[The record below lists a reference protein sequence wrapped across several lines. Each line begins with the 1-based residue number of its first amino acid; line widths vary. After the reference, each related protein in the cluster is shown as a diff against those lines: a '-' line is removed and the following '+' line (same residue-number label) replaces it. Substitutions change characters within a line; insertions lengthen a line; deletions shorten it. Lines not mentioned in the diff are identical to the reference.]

1 MLYRCPLCGVD
12 PTEGRKDEVR
22 CSGCGATFVRARR
35 GVRVRADG
43 GDTVAS
49 VAELVDRIRDH
60 GGPLTEATSADG
72 SVSYSSHAF
81 FEGLLSE
88 EPVWA
93 RGRLLGFVERARQP
107 QEGIL
112 EVKDHGF
119 SFRGVWVPRTRW
131 LLKDVSALQVS
142 SRAIQIGIRYAGTVQ
157 FTFPRAS
164 TFRWEELLH
173 HLLRRAWRREGRGEI
188 LEFQPRIS
196 TRAAGGPTP

>member
-1 MLYRCPLCGVD
+1 MPLCHVLYRCPLCGLD

-22 CSGCGATFVRARR
+22 CTGCGATFARAPR

-43 GDTVAS
+43 SDSVETVA
-49 VAELVDRIRDH
+49 ALVDRIRDH
-60 GGPLTEATSADG
+60 GGPLTEASNSDG
-72 SVSYSSHAF
+72 SISYSSHAF

-88 EPVWA
+88 EPVRA
-93 RGRLLGFVERARQP
+93 GGRLLGYVERPRRP

-131 LLKDVSALQVS
+131 PLKDVSALQVS
-142 SRAIQIGIRYAGTVQ
+142 TRSLQIGIRYAGTVQ

-173 HLLRRAWRREGRGEI
+173 YLLRRAWRSEGRGEI
-188 LEFQPRIS
+188 LEFQPRI
-196 TRAAGGPTP
+196 TPR